1 MQNLHETFH
10 LEVCHNYELWTGSTI
25 LYQMNAKSPE
35 EWCAVHEAGHACHTY
50 LLGVEPNGLWIQ
62 HDPGNQNPQ
71 GRVESALLGDKLNEE
86 MLCSGFEAEILLG
99 KQPDHALQTTDI
111 PKLLDGIA
119 FRIGGTSYIHAVENC
134 SDILREAKRIR
145 EKVNAD
151 LRPHVAA
158 IEALSDAIMQE
169 TPCPTSSIIVGIPP
183 FPIFRLAK
191 PEVRILSADA
201 IRAAIGPILGSPGAL
216 IQ

>member
-1 MQNLHETFH
+1 
-10 LEVCHNYELWTGSTI
+10 
-25 LYQMNAKSPE
+25 MNTKSPE

-71 GRVESALLGDKLNEE
+71 GRVESASLGEKLNEE

-99 KQPDHALQTTDI
+99 RQPDRALQTTDI
-111 PKLLDGIA
+111 PKLLDSIA
-119 FRIGGTSYIHAVENC
+119 FRLGGASYIHAVGDC

-158 IEALSDAIMQE
+158 IEALADAIMRE
-169 TPCPTSSIIVGIPP
+169 SPCPTSTITVGIPP
-183 FPIFRLAK
+183 FPIFRLAQ
-191 PEVRILSADA
+191 PEVRVLRTEA
-201 IRAAIGPILGSPGAL
+201 IRAVIRPVLGSPGAL